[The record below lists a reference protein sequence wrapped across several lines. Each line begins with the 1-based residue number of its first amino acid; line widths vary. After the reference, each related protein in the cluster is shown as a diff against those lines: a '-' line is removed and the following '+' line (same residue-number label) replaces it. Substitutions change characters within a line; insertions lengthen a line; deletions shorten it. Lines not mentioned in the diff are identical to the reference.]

1 MDKNYDT
8 ILLTG
13 PPGVGKTTL
22 VKKICDELRMSH
34 KVYGFITEE
43 VRSEQAFT
51 RIGFDVVTLS
61 GARCI
66 LAREQSRMND
76 RMPIVGKYSVNVSD
90 FENLIVPLLCPKSK
104 KDLLVIDEIGT
115 MELKS
120 KRFEKALNDVIH
132 KTPIFATIPCHS
144 HRKNTILEHIKSSPA
159 TRIFEITKNNRNIV
173 QNDIV
178 NCIKNML
185 RKN

>member
-1 MDKNYDT
+1 M
-8 ILLTG
+8 LLHY
-13 PPGVGKTTL
+13 L
-22 VKKICDELRMSH
+22 VRAAYWQGLH
-34 KVYGFITEE
+34 PL
-43 VRSEQAFT
+43 
-51 RIGFDVVTLS
+51 VVLKS
-61 GARCI
+61 FFYI
-66 LAREQSRMND
+66 FNIFREQSRMND

-104 KDLLVIDEIGT
+104 KDLLIIDEIGT

-120 KRFEKALNDVIH
+120 KRFQKALNDVIH

-144 HRKNTILEHIKSSPA
+144 HRKNNILEHIKSSPA